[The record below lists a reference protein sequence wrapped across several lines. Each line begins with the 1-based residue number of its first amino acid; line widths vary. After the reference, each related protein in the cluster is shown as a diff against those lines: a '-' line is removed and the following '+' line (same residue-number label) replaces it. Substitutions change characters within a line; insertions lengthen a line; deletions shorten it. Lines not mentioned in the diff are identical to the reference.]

1 VRSLGHFQAFYVFYF
16 LLPVFEYD
24 TVKTEIKPHAKTV
37 QKFVLEL
44 TQILHTE
51 NIVVRV
57 TKRKK
62 FDKTNKFLNNTEAKT
77 ISWAYQ

>member
-1 VRSLGHFQAFYVFYF
+1 MRSLGHFQAFYVFYF

-24 TVKTEIKPHAKTV
+24 TVKTEVKPHAKTV

-57 TKRKK
+57 TKTKNWIEPIS
-62 FDKTNKFLNNTEAKT
+62 FFNNTEAKT
-77 ISWAYQ
+77 I